1 MHPNSLLYI
10 QDQDPS
16 TLPSSIPNVRLLVLA
31 VFGEV
36 LSSEG
41 PIKAVI
47 LRLFNPKTQEKRK
60 MFDGALVPSLIFDDL
75 YITPILASVLSSN
88 GKIGNNMQISNT
100 KGQAWNRCFAYGSWA
115 IAKDNMLWVSQAKK
129 ERGQG
134 EVTCTE

>member
-1 MHPNSLLYI
+1 M
-10 QDQDPS
+10 
-16 TLPSSIPNVRLLVLA
+16 RLLVLA

-88 GKIGNNMQISNT
+88 GKIGNNMQISNI
-100 KGQAWNRCFAYGSWA
+100 KGQAWNRCFAYGS
-115 IAKDNMLWVSQAKK
+115 
-129 ERGQG
+129 
-134 EVTCTE
+134 